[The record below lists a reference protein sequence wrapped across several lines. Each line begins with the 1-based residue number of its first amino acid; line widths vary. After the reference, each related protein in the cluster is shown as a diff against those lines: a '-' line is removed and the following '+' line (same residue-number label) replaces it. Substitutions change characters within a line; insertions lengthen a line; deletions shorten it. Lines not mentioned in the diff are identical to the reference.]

1 MENSK
6 DTKETYRMVAIGK
19 DQRSAVLMLGVT
31 LSVVA
36 VLVAAFLF
44 EYDYGSEYCNSQVC
58 LDEVAV
64 GCVSLGLVSVGSPI
78 AVGVVSF
85 SSFIAI
91 GIIPVSFV
99 GVHLRLKIA
108 NLKKEKISYQVA
120 PISIGLLPI
129 GLAYLGY
136 DYMNFVKGRYIFIE

>member
-1 MENSK
+1 MENSR
-6 DTKETYRMVAIGK
+6 DTPETYRMATIGK

-44 EYDYGSEYCNSQVC
+44 EYDYGTDYCNSQVC

-64 GCVSLGLVSVGSPI
+64 GCVSLGLVSVGNPI

-91 GIIPVSFV
+91 GIIPVSCV
-99 GVHLRLKIA
+99 GCAFKIDDGRLKI
-108 NLKKEKISYQVA
+108 LKKKLTRWHPSR
-120 PISIGLLPI
+120 
-129 GLAYLGY
+129 LACFPLAWLIW
-136 DYMNFVKGRYIFIE
+136 VTTI